1 VTVYYFLYKIENS
14 NNKIILQSYNNNIK
28 SLLIGD
34 INNALE
40 LNISQKSFSFFNT
53 VSLKQHNQDCRI
65 CDDLKPCTIIKENVI
80 IIYNNS
86 QELKLDI
93 HDFREHIAQIVP
105 SFITYRILLN
115 QHNIASSYQ
124 KKPNFDITEEIF
136 HQNLNIILS
145 FGIDRESEYYQSS
158 LKKILINCLNS
169 LFITFIIISFVLF
182 LYFIIK
188 SKIKSKITYLEN
200 IITQYEE
207 ENTNLIKHNKIKQ
220 KLEEKFIKKITTLYV
235 SQQCGNNMYKQ
246 QDIIK
251 SYLFPVT
258 ITDLVTDELD
268 VREFIKYIEEYFVCS
283 NTNIYFEITN
293 NIKKIE
299 IHCAQEVFYQIL
311 ISLIHNIIAI
321 LEDQSSISRKV
332 IIALTNRTVS
342 ICYDGFPLTE
352 QGILELSN
360 TVLSNKLNVFLL
372 DSNKIF
378 KSLKAHDI
386 TYNIFYENNF
396 NTICITFNNKNQSG
410 KIIEFTKNNGK
421 VVV

>member
-1 VTVYYFLYKIENS
+1 
-14 NNKIILQSYNNNIK
+14 
-28 SLLIGD
+28 
-34 INNALE
+34 
-40 LNISQKSFSFFNT
+40 
-53 VSLKQHNQDCRI
+53 
-65 CDDLKPCTIIKENVI
+65 
-80 IIYNNS
+80 
-86 QELKLDI
+86 
-93 HDFREHIAQIVP
+93 
-105 SFITYRILLN
+105 
-115 QHNIASSYQ
+115 
-124 KKPNFDITEEIF
+124 
-136 HQNLNIILS
+136 
-145 FGIDRESEYYQSS
+145 
-158 LKKILINCLNS
+158 
-169 LFITFIIISFVLF
+169 
-182 LYFIIK
+182 
-188 SKIKSKITYLEN
+188 
-200 IITQYEE
+200 
-207 ENTNLIKHNKIKQ
+207 
-220 KLEEKFIKKITTLYV
+220 
-235 SQQCGNNMYKQ
+235 MYKQ

-251 SYLFPVT
+251 SYLFPVI

-299 IHCAQEVFYQIL
+299 IHCAQEVFYQII

-321 LEDQSSISRKV
+321 LEDQSSVSRKV
-332 IIALTNRTVS
+332 IIALTNGTVS

-410 KIIEFTKNNGK
+410 KIIKFTKNNGK